1 MSAAFGR
8 DALLDAFDHIGRAAV
23 QAGTKLQIAV
33 YGGSALML
41 ASNFRFATEDV
52 DIVVELNRPLTGDFS
67 KLLGDNYEA
76 EPQLSFET
84 NTGTQR
90 QEFRVKGTLFKV
102 ELFRLSDDAFDQER
116 FRRRML
122 VDLDGRRVWMPTP
135 EDVIV
140 MKLRWARVKDKED
153 VKDVISVQRD
163 NLDWSYIEF
172 WCKQHQSIGLLE
184 TIRRSA
190 FES

>member
-1 MSAAFGR
+1 MMVDDVMFEVSQALDHANVPYMLVGAF
-8 DALLDAFDHIGRAAV
+8 
-23 QAGTKLQIAV
+23 
-33 YGGSALML
+33 S
-41 ASNFRFATEDV
+41 SNYHGIPRSTEDV
-52 DIVVELNRPLTGDFS
+52 DIVIELNRPLTGEFS

-76 EPQLSFET
+76 DPQLSFET

-102 ELFRLSDDAFDQER
+102 ELFRLSDDPFDQER
-116 FRRRML
+116 FRRRTQ

-172 WCKQHQSIGLLE
+172 WCKQHQSIALLE